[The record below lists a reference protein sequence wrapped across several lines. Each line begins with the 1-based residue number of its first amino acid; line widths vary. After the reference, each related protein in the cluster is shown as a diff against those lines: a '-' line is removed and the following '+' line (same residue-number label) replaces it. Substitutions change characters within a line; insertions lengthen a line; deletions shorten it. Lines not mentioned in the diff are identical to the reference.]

1 MPSDSE
7 DEDADQVTAV
17 PNLPHISA
25 QRDINVTD
33 TDSDSHGDR
42 MLTRRLRGRQTLP
55 CLLLEEHG
63 PCCRQFEFQQI
74 AAGRMGF
81 HGRLTVYY
89 RH

>member
-17 PNLPHISA
+17 PNLPHIST

-42 MLTRRLRGRQTLP
+42 MLTRRLRGRQTLLVY
-55 CLLLEEHG
+55 CTKNM
-63 PCCRQFEFQQI
+63 
-74 AAGRMGF
+74 GRAVVSLRF
-81 HGRLTVYY
+81 NR
-89 RH
+89 